1 MNAEEPR
8 TVQADNA
15 GLFALGGTRTIIVG
29 RRKVAVVDPG
39 PDDGEHREALL
50 GRLKEA
56 EEGVILLTHR
66 HPDHAAGA
74 PALARATG
82 FPVRGADPRGGVHP
96 LAPGERIAT
105 DGGTL
110 GVVPTPGHASDHL
123 AFFLR
128 PHRILLAGDMLLGQG
143 STTWVGEY
151 AGCVADYLESLDRV
165 EALEPR
171 RIIPAHGP
179 DLTDPTGAVRRFR
192 DHRLD
197 RIRQVREAL
206 DEGVGA
212 PRPASDEGLEALVD
226 RVYGPE
232 LPPALREGARWSV
245 RAILEYLGAAPFP
258 RAGAPTEGGEGLL
271 APGS

>member
-1 MNAEEPR
+1 MTAQEPR

-15 GLFALGGTRTIIVG
+15 GLFALSGTRTVIVG
-29 RRKVAVVDPG
+29 RRRVALVDPG
-39 PDDGEHREALL
+39 PEDREHRNALL
-50 GRLKEA
+50 GHLQEA

-74 PALARATG
+74 PALARASG
-82 FPVRGADPRGGVHP
+82 LPVRGAGGRDGGEP
-96 LAPGERIAT
+96 LEAGEHIVT

-110 GVVPTPGHASDHL
+110 EVVPTPGHAADHL

-151 AGCVADYLESLDRV
+151 AGCVADYLESLDRI

-171 RIIPAHGP
+171 RIIPGHGP
-179 DLTDPTGAVRRFR
+179 DLTDPGDAVQRFR
-192 DHRLD
+192 AHRLD

-206 DEGVGA
+206 DHGVGA

-232 LPPALREGARWSV
+232 LPPGLREGARWSV

-258 RAGAPTEGGEGLL
+258 STGAPTEGGEGLL